1 MLTNFLSK
9 VQNKHWENLQRRTQ
23 KLEITEKADLLEYL
37 EDNLDATAS
46 ETNKSPGNINN
57 EMAGND
63 SADGEDESDDD
74 DDDDDEYAEE
84 DYELLQ
90 RDLDKANARL
100 EELQSKH
107 DFLQTRLHTY
117 RTKISAAEESLRA
130 AAAGSATKPPLPP
143 EKIEAMTAKIE
154 AYKESL
160 LPVEAT
166 YQSIASE
173 LNKHQQNI
181 ESMQDRQTELKLK
194 TQECRVVLRELTYGR
209 DLGLSFSDEGGE
221 ILAQIER
228 HGNKSIHHQTDPT
241 AIAFRDEEGS
251 GNEDVEAAVVANKVD
266 ENGGDGDDDNK
277 VETEDELPQ
286 QQQAN
291 ETDGDETAKEQKGL
305 LAVPAVTQGEAA

>member
-46 ETNKSPGNINN
+46 EANKTPGNNSNN
-57 EMAGND
+57 KNETTDND
-63 SADGEDESDDD
+63 SADEKDESDNDDD

-130 AAAGSATKPPLPP
+130 AAAGSANKPPLSP

-173 LNKHQQNI
+173 LNKHQQKI
-181 ESMQDRQTELKLK
+181 ESMQDRQMELKLK

-221 ILAQIER
+221 ILAQIET
-228 HGNKSIHHQTDPT
+228 HGDNTIHHQVDPT
-241 AIAFRDEEGS
+241 AIAFKDEEGS
-251 GNEDVEAAVVANKVD
+251 GNEDVEAAVADKVD
-266 ENGGDGDDDNK
+266 ENGDDG
-277 VETEDELPQ
+277 EDEPPEQ
-286 QQQAN
+286 QQTN
-291 ETDGDETAKEQKGL
+291 ETDVDETAKEQKGL
-305 LAVPAVTQGEAA
+305 LAVPAGTQGEVA